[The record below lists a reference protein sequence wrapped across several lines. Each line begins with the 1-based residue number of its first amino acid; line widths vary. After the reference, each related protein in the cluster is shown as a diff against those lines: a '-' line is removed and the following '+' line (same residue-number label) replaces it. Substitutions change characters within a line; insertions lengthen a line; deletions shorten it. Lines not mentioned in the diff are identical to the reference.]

1 MENTNNDYHVSFFK
15 PVTSRARRNRNMV
28 IKLVLV
34 WAIAIF
40 GFQIALKLLGKPTPE
55 PALTEFNSVWTQV
68 KDGNAS
74 EEELKTLANSVLQCL
89 GKVYIKPDMKAALA
103 NAFNWSLFQ
112 VAGEE
117 LDELCHN
124 VEVFNELKSSSEN
137 IANPEYIIARKKL
150 EADVASIIG
159 VSAEDTKIIAIS
171 FAINPDSKD
180 EFTEENKVL
189 VENYSKDEFTEENK
203 VLVEKAMNL
212 YMTHNRSFLTD
223 FTFLGFP
230 FHYFYSA
237 VFLLILFVGLCWIY
251 CVETDKI
258 EKQEQMA

>member
-15 PVTSRARRNRNMV
+15 PVTARARRNRNMV

-55 PALTEFNSVWTQV
+55 PALTEFNSVWENV
-68 KDGNAS
+68 KNENAS
-74 EEELKTLANSVLQCL
+74 EQELKVFTNSVLQCL
-89 GKVYIKPDMKAALA
+89 GKIYIKPNMKAALA
-103 NAFNWSLFQ
+103 NAFNYGLFQ
-112 VAGEE
+112 IAGDE

-124 VEVFNELKSSSEN
+124 VDAFNELKSSTEN
-137 IANPEYIIARKKL
+137 IADPTYIQSRKKL
-150 EADVASIIG
+150 EADVAGILELSDSD
-159 VSAEDTKIIAIS
+159 VKIIAVP
-171 FAINPDSKD
+171 FVINAEMKD
-180 EFTEENKVL
+180 EI
-189 VENYSKDEFTEENK
+189 SAENK
-203 VLVEKAMNL
+203 VLVEKAMKT

-223 FTFLGFP
+223 FNFLGFP

-258 EKQEQMA
+258 EKQEPAA